1 MKIVLFILLFLSFLD
16 TSNSPSKIFV
26 IKIDGTINP
35 VAASYIHDSIEKA
48 IEENAECLIIELNTP
63 GGLLKSTRLI
73 VSDLLS
79 SEIPIIV
86 YVYPSGAQAASA
98 GVFITLASHIAA
110 MAHGTNIGAAHP
122 VMMSEGGAQNKKD
135 STDVMMEK
143 ATNDAAAF
151 IRSIAEK
158 RNRNVSW
165 AEKAV
170 RQSLSLSETEAL
182 KENVIDLIAK
192 NLDSLIIQLDGK
204 KVETAKGIKTI
215 NTKNANLHFIE
226 MSIIQKILDIVSDP
240 NVAYIL
246 LMIGIYG
253 LIFELSNPGSIL
265 PGIVG
270 VICLVLAFYS
280 LHTLPINYAGLGLIL
295 FAILLFIAEIKVVSH
310 GLLTAGGIISF
321 VIGSLMLIN
330 TDISN
335 DFLNISLTVII
346 TVTILTALFFAFALG
361 KGISAQKMKPTTGTE
376 GMIGEVGKAL
386 SKISSDSG
394 GQILLHGEIW
404 FATCKGDE
412 INEGEPVKVIARK
425 DLNLIVEKFIENNN
439 K

>member
-1 MKIVLFILLFLSFLD
+1 MKILLLTILFLTNFSD
-16 TSNSPSKIFV
+16 TSTQSRIFV

-35 VAASYIHDSIEKA
+35 VAASYIHNSLEKSKQ
-48 IEENAECLIIELNTP
+48 EKAECLIIKLNTP

-73 VSDLLS
+73 VSDFLS
-79 SEIPIIV
+79 SEIPVVV

-110 MAHGTNIGAAHP
+110 MSPGTNIGAAHP
-122 VMMSEGGAQNKKD
+122 VMMSEGGTQNKKD
-135 STDVMMEK
+135 STDIMMEK

-158 RNRNVSW
+158 RLRNIDW

-182 KENVIDLIAK
+182 KENVIDLISK

-204 KVETAKGIKTI
+204 KVETTTGIKII
-215 NTKNANLHFIE
+215 NTKNAKVDFIE
-226 MSIIQKILDIVSDP
+226 MTLIQKILDIVSDP
-240 NVAYIL
+240 NIAYIL

-280 LHTLPINYAGLGLIL
+280 LHTLPINYAGLGLII
-295 FAILLFIAEIKVVSH
+295 FAIILFIAEIKVVSH
-310 GLLTAGGIISF
+310 GLLAAGGIISF
-321 VIGSLMLIN
+321 IIGSLMLID
-330 TDISN
+330 TDISTQ
-335 DFLNISLTVII
+335 FLNISLSIII
-346 TVTILTALFFAFALG
+346 TVTILTALFFLFAVG
-361 KGISAQKMKPTTGTE
+361 KGISAQRRKPITGTE
-376 GMIGEVGKAL
+376 GMIGEIGRAI
-386 SKISSDSG
+386 SKISPNAS

-404 FATCKGDE
+404 SADCKKEE
-412 INEGEPVKVIARK
+412 INPGDKVKVIERV
-425 DLNLIVEKFIENNN
+425 DLRLIVEKVNE
-439 K
+439 

>member
-1 MKIVLFILLFLSFLD
+1 MKVLLLTLFFLTNFS
-16 TSNSPSKIFV
+16 TSTTQSKIFV

-35 VAASYIHDSIEKA
+35 VAASYIHNSLEKA
-48 IEENAECLIIELNTP
+48 KQEKAECLIIQLNTP
-63 GGLLKSTRLI
+63 GGLLKSTRII
-73 VSDLLS
+73 VSDFLS
-79 SEIPIIV
+79 SEIPVVV

-110 MAHGTNIGAAHP
+110 MAPGTNIGAAHP
-122 VMMSEGGAQNKKD
+122 VMMSEGGTQNKKD

-158 RNRNVSW
+158 RHRNIDW

-182 KENVIDLIAK
+182 KENVVDLISK
-192 NLDSLIIQLDGK
+192 NLDSLIVQLDGK
-204 KVETAKGIKTI
+204 KVETSTGTKTI
-215 NTKNANLHFIE
+215 NTKNAKLEFIE
-226 MSIIQKILDIVSDP
+226 MTIIQKILDIISDP
-240 NVAYIL
+240 NIAYIL

-280 LHTLPINYAGLGLIL
+280 LHTLPINYAGLGLII
-295 FAILLFIAEIKVVSH
+295 FAIILFIAEIKVVSH
-310 GLLTAGGIISF
+310 GLLAAGGIISF
-321 VIGSLMLIN
+321 IIGSLMLID
-330 TDISN
+330 TDISS
-335 DFLNISLTVII
+335 DFLNISLSVII
-346 TVTILTALFFAFALG
+346 TVTILTALFFLFAVG
-361 KGISAQKMKPTTGTE
+361 KGISAQRRKPTTGTE
-376 GMIGEVGKAL
+376 GMIGEIGKAI
-386 SKISSDSG
+386 SKISPNSS

-404 FATCKGDE
+404 SADCKNSE
-412 INEGEPVKVIARK
+412 INPGEKVKVIERV
-425 DLNLIVEKFIENNN
+425 DLKLIVEKVNE
-439 K
+439 

>member
-1 MKIVLFILLFLSFLD
+1 MKALLLTILFLINFSSY
-16 TSNSPSKIFV
+16 TTQSKIFV

-35 VAASYIHDSIEKA
+35 VTASFINNSLQKAKQEK
-48 IEENAECLIIELNTP
+48 AECLIIQLNTP

-73 VSDLLS
+73 VSDFLS
-79 SEIPIIV
+79 SEIPVVV

-135 STDVMMEK
+135 STDIMMEK

-158 RNRNVSW
+158 RHRNIDW

-182 KENVIDLIAK
+182 KENVIDLISK

-204 KVETAKGIKTI
+204 KVEIADGIKTI
-215 NTKNANLHFIE
+215 NTKNAKIDFIE
-226 MSIIQKILDIVSDP
+226 MTIIQKILDIVSDP
-240 NVAYIL
+240 NIAYIL

-295 FAILLFIAEIKVVSH
+295 FAIILFIAEIKVVSH
-310 GLLTAGGIISF
+310 GLLAAGGIISF
-321 VIGSLMLIN
+321 IIGSLMLMD

-335 DFLNISLTVII
+335 DFLNISLSVII
-346 TVTILTALFFAFALG
+346 TVTILTALFFLFAVG
-361 KGISAQKMKPTTGTE
+361 KGISAQRRKPTTGTE
-376 GMIGEVGKAL
+376 GMIGEIGKAI
-386 SKISSDSG
+386 SKISPDSA

-404 FATCKGDE
+404 SAECKNGE
-412 INEGEPVKVIARK
+412 INPGEIVKVIGRV
-425 DLNLIVEKFIENNN
+425 DLKLIVEKS
-439 K
+439 KD

>member
-1 MKIVLFILLFLSFLD
+1 MKALLLTILFLINFS
-16 TSNSPSKIFV
+16 SPTTQSKIFV

-35 VAASYIHDSIEKA
+35 VTASFIHNSIQKVKQEK
-48 IEENAECLIIELNTP
+48 AECLIIQLNTP

-73 VSDLLS
+73 VSDFLS
-79 SEIPIIV
+79 SEIPVVV

-122 VMMSEGGAQNKKD
+122 VMMSEGGTQNKKD
-135 STDVMMEK
+135 STDIMMEK

-158 RNRNVSW
+158 RHRNIDW

-182 KENVIDLIAK
+182 KENVIDLISK

-204 KVETAKGIKTI
+204 KVETADGIKTI
-215 NTKNANLHFIE
+215 NTKNAKIDFIE
-226 MSIIQKILDIVSDP
+226 MTIIQKILDIVSDP
-240 NVAYIL
+240 NIAYIL

-295 FAILLFIAEIKVVSH
+295 FAIILFIAEIKVVSH
-310 GLLTAGGIISF
+310 GLLAAGGIISF
-321 VIGSLMLIN
+321 VIGSLMLMD
-330 TDISN
+330 TDISS
-335 DFLNISLTVII
+335 DFLNISLSVII
-346 TVTILTALFFAFALG
+346 TVTILTAFFFLFAVG
-361 KGISAQKMKPTTGTE
+361 KGISAQRRKPTTGTE
-376 GMIGEVGKAL
+376 GMIGETGKAI
-386 SKISSDSG
+386 SKISPDSA

-404 FATCKGDE
+404 SAECKNGE
-412 INEGEPVKVIARK
+412 INPGEKVKVIGRV
-425 DLNLIVEKFIENNN
+425 DLKLIVEKTTD
-439 K
+439 